1 MGDDARSPG
10 DYQQFPQLCMYTFM
24 RLRCRIIVIF
34 SYIMKTILIAAQKG
48 GSGKTTLG
56 RNLSVAATQDGRN
69 VLCLDLDP
77 QGSLR
82 GWWESREAEA
92 PFMLDRD
99 PLPGEL
105 RASLNAA
112 QKRFDLCI
120 IDTPPAAS
128 EWLSEALVAA
138 DLVLI
143 PVRPSPDDLR
153 SVGATL
159 AAVNGSGM
167 PFAFVLSQTPRA
179 RITEEAARVLAQHG
193 RLAPVNIA
201 QRVAYAETGA
211 TGQGVTE
218 TKDKKAAAEI
228 AAVWD
233 YVKGILN
240 A

>member
-1 MGDDARSPG
+1 
-10 DYQQFPQLCMYTFM
+10 
-24 RLRCRIIVIF
+24 
-34 SYIMKTILIAAQKG
+34 MKTILIASQKG
-48 GSGKTTLG
+48 GSGKTTLA
-56 RNLSVAATQDGRN
+56 RNLAVAAAEAGRR

-92 PFMLDRD
+92 PVMFDRD
-99 PLPGEL
+99 PEPGVL
-105 RASLNAA
+105 RASLAA
-112 QKRFDLCI
+112 ARKQFDLCI

-128 EWLSEALVAA
+128 GWLQEAMGAA

-153 SVGATL
+153 AVGTTL

-179 RITEEAARVLAQHG
+179 RITEEAARVVAQHG
-193 RLAPVNIA
+193 RLAPVNLA

-211 TGQGVTE
+211 TGRGVTE
-218 TKDKKAAAEI
+218 TRDKKARAEVF
-228 AAVWD
+228 ALWN
-233 YVKGILN
+233 YVKGILH

>member
-1 MGDDARSPG
+1 
-10 DYQQFPQLCMYTFM
+10 
-24 RLRCRIIVIF
+24 
-34 SYIMKTILIAAQKG
+34 MKTILIAAQKG
-48 GSGKTTLG
+48 GSGKTTLA
-56 RNLSVAATQDGRN
+56 RNLSVAATQDGRS

-82 GWWESREAEA
+82 GWWESRKAEA

-99 PLPGEL
+99 PLPGL
-105 RASLNAA
+105 LKASLNAA
-112 QKRFDLCI
+112 QERFDLCI

-128 EWLSEALVAA
+128 EWLAEALAAA

-153 SVGATL
+153 AAGATL
-159 AAVNGSGM
+159 AAVNRSGM

-179 RITEEAARVLAQHG
+179 RITEEATRVLAQHG

-228 AAVWD
+228 AAMWN
-233 YVKGILN
+233 YVRGILN

>member
-1 MGDDARSPG
+1 
-10 DYQQFPQLCMYTFM
+10 
-24 RLRCRIIVIF
+24 
-34 SYIMKTILIAAQKG
+34 
-48 GSGKTTLG
+48 
-56 RNLSVAATQDGRN
+56 
-69 VLCLDLDP
+69 
-77 QGSLR
+77 
-82 GWWESREAEA
+82 
-92 PFMLDRD
+92 MLDRD

-105 RASLNAA
+105 KASLNAA

-167 PFAFVLSQTPRA
+167 PFAFILSQTPRA

-193 RLAPVNIA
+193 RLAPVTEMVPRGPKRVSAYSYEAFVVQRDGGGAVRTEPGSSEQSSTIDAKTPATVSTKPSGSRAASLAESQEPPNKGGSIPASRQPRLIA
-201 QRVAYAETGA
+201 LRVRGSSPS
-211 TGQGVTE
+211 
-218 TKDKKAAAEI
+218 I
-228 AAVWD
+228 ASVIE
-233 YVKGILN
+233 VE
-240 A
+240 

>member
-1 MGDDARSPG
+1 MHLHVRAIT
-10 DYQQFPQLCMYTFM
+10 LH
-24 RLRCRIIVIF
+24 

-48 GSGKTTLG
+48 GSGKTTLT
-56 RNLSVAATQDGRN
+56 RNLAVAAAENGRN

-82 GWWESREAEA
+82 GWWESREADS
-92 PFMLDRD
+92 PSMLDRD
-99 PLPGEL
+99 PLPDVL
-105 RASLNAA
+105 RTTLDAA
-112 QKRFDLCI
+112 RERFDLCI

-128 EWLSEALVAA
+128 EWLTEALAAA

-153 SVGATL
+153 AVGTTL
-159 AAVNGSGM
+159 AAVNGSDM
-167 PFAFVLSQTPRA
+167 PFAFVMSQTPRA

-193 RLAPVNIA
+193 RVAPVNIA

-218 TKDKKAAAEI
+218 TRDKKAGAEI
-228 AAVWD
+228 AALWH

>member
-1 MGDDARSPG
+1 
-10 DYQQFPQLCMYTFM
+10 
-24 RLRCRIIVIF
+24 
-34 SYIMKTILIAAQKG
+34 MKTILIAAQKG
-48 GSGKTTLG
+48 GSGKTTLT
-56 RNLSVAATQDGRN
+56 RNLSVGAAEDDRS

-82 GWWESREAEA
+82 GWWANREADS
-92 PFMLDRD
+92 PSMLDRD
-99 PLPGEL
+99 PVPDMLTITL
-105 RASLNAA
+105 DAA
-112 QKRFDLCI
+112 QERFDLCI
-120 IDTPPAAS
+120 IDTPPAAA
-128 EWLSEALVAA
+128 EWLTEALAAA

-153 SVGATL
+153 SIGTTL
-159 AAVNGSGM
+159 AAVSGSGV

-193 RLAPVNIA
+193 RVAPVNIA
-201 QRVAYAETGA
+201 HRVAYAETGA

-218 TKDKKAAAEI
+218 TRDKKAGAEI
-228 AAVWD
+228 AALWH

>member
-1 MGDDARSPG
+1 
-10 DYQQFPQLCMYTFM
+10 
-24 RLRCRIIVIF
+24 
-34 SYIMKTILIAAQKG
+34 MKTILIAAQKG
-48 GSGKTTLG
+48 GSGKTTLA
-56 RNLSVAATQDGRN
+56 RNLSVVAVQDGRN

-99 PLPGEL
+99 PLPDVL
-105 RASLNAA
+105 RASLVAA

-128 EWLSEALVAA
+128 EWLTEAFGAA

-179 RITEEAARVLAQHG
+179 RITEETARVLAQHG

-218 TKDKKAAAEI
+218 TKDKKAGAEI